1 MQAPHGKSR
10 PRPKPLLLAIWAV
23 LVLLFGSQ
31 WYLYDAVRRAAEP
44 FRYYLGWSA
53 YMWGVLTPLA
63 LWLAQR
69 WPLDV
74 DAWKR
79 NLPRHVAASVL
90 LTGAQLFVEG
100 SFGWWRHGDLSFG
113 AALRH
118 YFMQHTQISV
128 LTYWTL
134 VGGMKVRA
142 LYDQSR
148 TRALRAS
155 QLETKLAQ
163 ARLEALR
170 GQLQPHFL
178 FNTLQ
183 AATTLIYEDPEG
195 AEEILLSLSELLRSS
210 LEELSDQE
218 VPLAREIRFLEHY
231 VVIQQ
236 RRFGDRLRFEVEIS
250 EGLRQFAVPSLILQ
264 PLVEN
269 AIRHGIGVHKG
280 VDIVSV
286 AAHRDGERLRLE
298 IRNRNS
304 SLHGSAEQLLSRGVG
319 LANTRARLEHLYGRQ
334 QSCEIRNLEPRGV
347 EVVLSLPAR
356 QLPAEAV
363 EPMAH
368 EAV

>member
-1 MQAPHGKSR
+1 
-10 PRPKPLLLAIWAV
+10 
-23 LVLLFGSQ
+23 LVLLFASQ
-31 WYLYDAVRRAAEP
+31 WYLYDATRQAAEP

-63 LWLAQR
+63 VRLARR
-69 WPLDV
+69 WPLDK

-100 SFGWWRHGDLSFG
+100 SFGWWRHGDLSFR

-118 YFMQHTQISV
+118 YFTQHTQISV
-128 LTYWTL
+128 LTYWVL

-148 TRALRAS
+148 KRALRSS
-155 QLETKLAQ
+155 QLETKLAH
-163 ARLEALR
+163 ARLDALR

-195 AEEILLSLSELLRSS
+195 AEEILLSLSELLRFS

-218 VPLAREIRFLEHY
+218 VTLAHETRFLEY
-231 VVIQQ
+231 YMVIQQ
-236 RRFGDRLRFEVEIS
+236 RRFGDRLKFEVEIS
-250 EGLRQFAVPSLILQ
+250 EDLRQFAVPSLMLQ

-269 AIRHGIGVHKG
+269 AIRHGIGLHKG
-280 VDIVSV
+280 GDVVSV

-304 SLHGSAEQLLSRGVG
+304 TLHGSTEQLLSRGVG
-319 LANTRARLEHLYGRQ
+319 LANTAARLEQLYGRE
-334 QSCEIRNLEPRGV
+334 QSCKIRNLEPRGV

-356 QLPAEAV
+356 PLAAEALA
-363 EPMAH
+363 PMAH